1 MGMPLSLAAFSLHR
15 VGSPPHGGSASSES
29 SDGAVSLPSLSGLSA
44 SLSNQV
50 RRGASCAQCRRLVQV
65 PRREIFLV
73 LQPDRRCRS
82 SAWRF
87 GCAQSSANAPSIDLF
102 TDAHCA
108 KENPLACL
116 SGPVLLGPGH
126 AVQMAALDASRA
138 TSGACAVVFAKCAAG
153 RARAIFNA
161 HPQIAHLRPLL
172 TLAFQRM
179 QAWP

>member
-1 MGMPLSLAAFSLHR
+1 MWAPVPVCPAKMLWWCIRSTTLLNMSSPCAEPPPMGMPLSLAAFSLHR

-29 SDGAVSLPSLSGLSA
+29 SDGAVSLPSLSGVSA

-87 GCAQSSANAPSIDLF
+87 GLRA
-102 TDAHCA
+102 
-108 KENPLACL
+108 EL
-116 SGPVLLGPGH
+116 S
-126 AVQMAALDASRA
+126 QRA
-138 TSGACAVVFAKCAAG
+138 FHRLVC
-153 RARAIFNA
+153 
-161 HPQIAHLRPLL
+161 
-172 TLAFQRM
+172 
-179 QAWP
+179 